1 MRNMEQNLK
10 NRTKCFALKII
21 QLVDTLPKTSA
32 AFVLGKQLV
41 RSATSVGANYR
52 SACRGRSKAEFIS
65 KLGIVVEE
73 ADETCFW
80 LELIIE
86 SRLLPQDKAHPLLLE
101 ASELTA
107 IFVASIKTSQKNQ
120 KSHLKNQKL

>member
-1 MRNMEQNLK
+1 MEQKLK
-10 NRTKCFALKII
+10 NRTKNFALKIV
-21 QLVDTLPKTSA
+21 QLADTLPKTTA
-32 AFVLGKQLV
+32 AFVLGKQLIC
-41 RSATSVGANYR
+41 SATSVGANYR

-86 SRLLPQDKAHPLLLE
+86 SELLPQATVKPLLLE
-101 ASELTA
+101 ANEFTA
-107 IFVASIKTSQKNQ
+107 IFVASIKTSQKI
-120 KSHLKNQKL
+120 KNYENS